1 MDMRYEQCATCQC
14 GHWLFDASTNRDW
27 NEQYKFDSLNVSK
40 CWTGNATRRRN
51 KIICFPVFRI
61 LYSANMNDLPKKET
75 ILIKQTNKQGLNEAL
90 HVIQVPCQSSQEDK
104 KTCSEHILKS
114 ESLSEFNVFRTSFGC
129 YNEHSNIIINVCV
142 CVCVLRTLLVG
153 ELTLNSAVYERA
165 FLSSTRSM
173 SE

>member
-1 MDMRYEQCATCQC
+1 
-14 GHWLFDASTNRDW
+14 
-27 NEQYKFDSLNVSK
+27 
-40 CWTGNATRRRN
+40 
-51 KIICFPVFRI
+51 
-61 LYSANMNDLPKKET
+61 MNDLPKKET

-142 CVCVLRTLLVG
+142 CA
-153 ELTLNSAVYERA
+153 ENA
-165 FLSSTRSM
+165 FSR
-173 SE
+173 